1 VRALSN
7 AWSRPRSDPPSA
19 ASARPEAPGGRDGH
33 GEQDGHGG
41 GGGDDT
47 PSQEPHPTGHGLRW
61 PAFPPRHYLG
71 QLTPEFQSYLRAAWA
86 NVDRTD
92 CDFYHASLLSDGTV
106 VPGPWDLRGREPQ
119 YLGQV
124 DLAGE
129 RVLELGP
136 ASGALTYFMEDSG
149 AQVVGFDVGF
159 DVCGDIL
166 PMPGLD
172 PVQQRVD
179 YVNMVS
185 RVQNSWW
192 YLHRD
197 RRSRTEI
204 AYGDIYN
211 LPGDLGTFDT
221 SVFCAILLH
230 LRDPFRAL
238 QEAAARTRRRIVVT
252 DALQDPS
259 LGTEDNL
266 LRFASANF
274 QNLTLWWTLTPGT
287 IQHMLRHLGFSEIR
301 TSLSDHTH
309 YLGHDMDTAPIE
321 QRMFTVVGERPA

>member
-1 VRALSN
+1 MAEGKAEQTDGGTES
-7 AWSRPRSDPPSA
+7 AAAGPRSGTS
-19 ASARPEAPGGRDGH
+19 GH
-33 GEQDGHGG
+33 GIA
-41 GGGDDT
+41 
-47 PSQEPHPTGHGLRW
+47 W
-61 PAFPPRHYLG
+61 PAFPPRDYLG
-71 QLTPEFQSYLRAAWA
+71 QLEAGFQEQLRNHWA
-86 NVDRTD
+86 DIELAE
-92 CDFYHASLLSDGTV
+92 CDFYHASALSDGTV
-106 VPGPWDLRGREPQ
+106 VPGPWDLRGHEHL
-119 YLGQV
+119 YLGEV

-136 ASGALTYFMEDSG
+136 ASGALTYFMEDAG
-149 AQVVGFDVGF
+149 AEVVCFDVGF

-166 PMPGLD
+166 PLPGLD
-172 PVQQRVD
+172 PQVQQAD
-179 YVNMVS
+179 YVRMVS

-197 RRSRTEI
+197 RRSQAKI
-204 AYGDIYN
+204 AYGSIYD
-211 LPGDLGTFDT
+211 LPGDLGGFDT

-238 QEAAARTRRRIVVT
+238 QEAASRTRRRIVVT

-287 IQHMLRHLGFSEIR
+287 VRHMLRHLGFSELR
-301 TSLSDHTH
+301 TSYSEHAH
-309 YLGHDMDTAPIE
+309 YLGHDLEQAPVQ
-321 QRMFTVVGERPA
+321 QRMFTVVGERPG